1 MHSFL
6 TLPLKTLF
14 MDEKTIPLPRPGAK
28 PGSALKRPR
37 NEWGEDFH
45 YRALFEQTGECVFI
59 IGLDLRYITA
69 NHKALS
75 LLGYEQH
82 ELIGMPVSEVMS
94 LGEELG
100 RVIAGSDSSTLSE
113 RILKRKDGSTLPV
126 EISASVVY
134 DEENKPAYIQSIAR
148 DVSDRRD
155 FEETL
160 KRYTRILSVISDA
173 TARLLRSSNIETK
186 IPEILESL
194 GLATDVSSCAIL
206 EIDTFSSTPMIDIR
220 YSWRKQTSSAFDVS
234 SAIAQ
239 HIPMILSASGN
250 YSHNATTPDKR
261 ASSFSGLSF
270 IIMPMHGTLGS
281 WGFLGLFDEE
291 KEISWSPSEQNAVQT
306 AANLIG
312 SALQRSSYEETIRLS
327 EARNRAILSALP
339 DLLIRIN
346 IEGMIL
352 DYSTNPD
359 HPLYIHRD
367 VISGKKLSE
376 TWPADIVERIR
387 GAGNQDTFTSSNVVE
402 EFRLPFINKVY
413 ESRLYSI
420 GPSEALIVVRDITDQ
435 AMLNEMKSDFINR
448 ASHELRT
455 PLTAAMLMTELIQEG
470 GTQEELNEYWR
481 TLRSELN
488 RQKILIDRL
497 LIAGRLESGMMTL
510 EHAPL
515 DLIPVLEESIMAV
528 KAIANKRR
536 VALGLKMERRPVF
549 ILGDKSGLQQV
560 FINLI
565 NNAAKFSPE
574 GSSVTIN
581 VAETESEVRVS
592 ISDQG
597 LGIPPEAQQHLFERF
612 YRARNVT
619 IAEIP
624 GSGIGLYIV
633 KSIVEELGGSITVE
647 SQLNKGTTFII
658 SLRRSEST
666 SPTPLS

>member
-75 LLGYEQH
+75 LLGYEEH

-100 RVIAGSDSSTLSE
+100 HVAIGNDGSTLSE

-134 DEENKPAYIQSIAR
+134 DEANRPAYIQSIAR

-160 KRYTRILSVISDA
+160 KRHTRILSVISDA
-173 TARLLRSSNIETK
+173 TARLLRSSNIDAK
-186 IPEILESL
+186 LPEILESL

-220 YSWRKQTSSAFDVS
+220 YSWRKQTSAAFDVS
-234 SAIAQ
+234 SVIAQ
-239 HIPMILSASGN
+239 HIPMILNASGN
-250 YSHNATTPDKR
+250 YSYNAATPDKR

-346 IEGMIL
+346 IQGMIL

-515 DLIPVLEESIMAV
+515 DLIPVLEESTMAV

-536 VALGLKMERRPVF
+536 VALVLKMERRPVF

-633 KSIVEELGGSITVE
+633 KSIVEELGGNITVE
-647 SQLNKGTTFII
+647 SELNEGTTFII
-658 SLRRSEST
+658 SLRRSEPT

>member
-1 MHSFL
+1 MG
-6 TLPLKTLF
+6 PKTLF
-14 MDEKTIPLPRPGAK
+14 MDEKTIPLPRPGPK
-28 PGSALKRPR
+28 PDSALKRSR
-37 NEWGEDFH
+37 NEWGENFH

-69 NHKALS
+69 NQQALS
-75 LLGYEQH
+75 LLGYEEH
-82 ELIGMPVSEVMS
+82 ELVGMPVSDVMS

-100 RVIAGSDSSTLSE
+100 RATVGSDGSSLSE

-155 FEETL
+155 YEETL
-160 KRYTRILSVISDA
+160 RRHTRILSVISDA
-173 TARLLRSSNIETK
+173 TARLLRSSNIEAK

-194 GLATDVSSCAIL
+194 GLAIDVSSCAIL
-206 EIDTFSSTPMIDIR
+206 EIDTFTSIPVVNIR
-220 YSWRKQTSSAFDVS
+220 YWWRKRSDSDFDVS
-234 SAIAQ
+234 SVIAQ
-239 HIPMILSASGN
+239 HIPMILSASGE
-250 YSHNATTPDKR
+250 YSYNATANDKR
-261 ASSFSGLSF
+261 TLTFSGLSF
-270 IIMPMHGTLGS
+270 VIMPIHGTLGS

-291 KEISWSPSEQNAVQT
+291 KEISWSPSERNAVQT

-312 SALQRSSYEETIRLS
+312 SALQRSSYEETIRLN

-339 DLLIRIN
+339 DLLIRIDIN
-346 IEGMIL
+346 GLIL
-352 DYSTNPD
+352 DYSANAD
-359 HPLYIHRD
+359 HPLYIDRD
-367 VISGKKLSE
+367 VISGKRLSGI
-376 TWPADIVERIR
+376 WPEDIVEQIR
-387 GAGNQDTFTSSNVVE
+387 GKGNTDVFTSTHVVE
-402 EFRLPFINKVY
+402 EFRLPFISKVY
-413 ESRLYSI
+413 ESRLYPISS
-420 GPSEALIVVRDITDQ
+420 SEALVVIRDITDQ
-435 AMLNEMKSDFINR
+435 AQLNEMKSDFINR

-455 PLTAAMLMTELIQEG
+455 PLTSAMLMAELIHGG
-470 GTQEELNEYWR
+470 GTQEELEEYWR
-481 TLRSELN
+481 TLMSELN

-510 EHAPL
+510 EHAPM

-536 VALGLKMERRPVF
+536 VALDLKTDRRPVS

-581 VAETESEVRVS
+581 VSEAEDEVCIS
-592 ISDQG
+592 ISDRG

-633 KSIVEELGGSITVE
+633 KSIVEGLGGKINVE
-647 SQLNKGTTFII
+647 SELNKGTIFTVT
-658 SLRRSEST
+658 LQRSEIGS
-666 SPTPLS
+666 

>member
-1 MHSFL
+1 MHSSL
-6 TLPLKTLF
+6 TIGPKTLS
-14 MDEKTIPLPRPGAK
+14 MDEKTMPLPRPGRK
-28 PGSALKRPR
+28 PDSALRRSR
-37 NEWGEDFH
+37 NEWGENFH

-69 NHKALS
+69 NQQALS
-75 LLGYEQH
+75 LLGYEEY
-82 ELIGMPVSEVMS
+82 ELVGMPVSEVMA

-100 RVIAGSDSSTLSE
+100 HGAVGSDGSSLSE

-155 FEETL
+155 YEETL

-206 EIDTFSSTPMIDIR
+206 EIDTFSSTPAVNIR
-220 YSWRKQTSSAFDVS
+220 YWWRKQTDSVFDVS
-234 SAIAQ
+234 SIIAQ
-239 HIPMILSASGN
+239 HIPMILSAPGE
-250 YSHNATTPDKR
+250 YSYHAAENDKR
-261 ASSFSGLSF
+261 ASTFSGLSF
-270 IIMPMHGTLGS
+270 VIMPIHGTLGS

-291 KEISWSPSEQNAVQT
+291 KEISWSPSERNAVQT

-312 SALQRSSYEETIRLS
+312 SALQRSSYEETIRLN

-339 DLLIRIN
+339 DLLIRMDIN
-346 IEGMIL
+346 GLIL
-352 DYSTNPD
+352 DYSVNPD
-359 HPLYIHRD
+359 HPLYIDRD
-367 VISGKKLSE
+367 VISGKRLSGI
-376 TWPADIVERIR
+376 WPEDIVEKIR
-387 GAGNQDTFTSSNVVE
+387 GQGNTDAFTSTNVVE
-402 EFRLPFINKVY
+402 GFGLPFINKVY
-413 ESRLYSI
+413 ESRLYPIS
-420 GPSEALIVVRDITDQ
+420 PSEALVVIRDITDQ
-435 AMLNEMKSDFINR
+435 AQLNEMKSDFINR

-455 PLTAAMLMTELIQEG
+455 PLTSAMLMSELIQGG
-470 GTQEELNEYWR
+470 GTQEELEEYWR

-497 LIAGRLESGMMTL
+497 LIAGRLESGMMIL
-510 EHAPL
+510 ERAPI
-515 DLIPVLEESIMAV
+515 DVIPVLEESIMAV
-528 KAIANKRR
+528 KAIAHKRR
-536 VALGLKMERRPVF
+536 VALDLKTERRPVL

-565 NNAAKFSPE
+565 NNAAKFSSE

-581 VAETESEVRVS
+581 VTEAEDEIRVS
-592 ISDQG
+592 ISDVG

-612 YRARNVT
+612 YRAKNVT

-633 KSIVEELGGSITVE
+633 KSIVEELGGKISVASE
-647 SQLNKGTTFII
+647 LNKGTTFTVT
-658 SLRRSEST
+658 LRCSEMGS
-666 SPTPLS
+666 

>member
-1 MHSFL
+1 
-6 TLPLKTLF
+6 
-14 MDEKTIPLPRPGAK
+14 MDEKTIPLPRPGRK
-28 PGSALKRPR
+28 PDPGLGRSRHQ
-37 NEWGEDFH
+37 WGEDFH

-69 NHKALS
+69 NQQALS
-75 LLGYEQH
+75 LLGYEER
-82 ELIGMPVSEVMS
+82 ELVGMPVSEVMS
-94 LGEELG
+94 LGEELRRG
-100 RVIAGSDSSTLSE
+100 TVGSDGSNLSE
-113 RILKRKDGSTLPV
+113 RILKRKDGAMLPV

-134 DEENKPAYIQSIAR
+134 DEENRPAYIQSIAR

-160 KRYTRILSVISDA
+160 RRYTRILSMISDA

-194 GLATDVSSCAIL
+194 GFATDVSSCAIL
-206 EIDTFSSTPMIDIR
+206 EIDTFSSSPAINIR
-220 YSWRKQTSSAFDVS
+220 YRWRKQSDSAFDVS
-234 SAIAQ
+234 SVISQ
-239 HIPMILSASGN
+239 HIPMILSASGE
-250 YSHNATTPDKR
+250 YSYNAAANDKR
-261 ASSFSGLSF
+261 ASTFSGLSF
-270 IIMPMHGTLGS
+270 VIMPIHGTLGS

-291 KEISWSPSEQNAVQT
+291 KEISWSPSERNAVQT

-312 SALQRSSYEETIRLS
+312 SALQRGSYEETIRLN

-339 DLLIRIN
+339 DLLIRIDIN
-346 IEGMIL
+346 WTIL
-352 DYSTNPD
+352 DYSANPD

-376 TWPADIVERIR
+376 TWPADIVEKIR
-387 GAGNQDTFTSSNVVE
+387 GERNQDAFTSPNVLE
-402 EFRLPFINKVY
+402 GFRLPFINKVY
-413 ESRLYSI
+413 ESRLYPISS
-420 GPSEALIVVRDITDQ
+420 SEALVVIRDITDQ
-435 AMLNEMKSDFINR
+435 AQLNEMKSDFINR

-455 PLTAAMLMTELIQEG
+455 PLTAAMLMTELIHDG
-470 GTQEELNEYWR
+470 GTQEELEEYWR

-510 EHAPL
+510 EHDPI
-515 DLIPVLEESIMAV
+515 DLIPVLEDSIMAV

-536 VALGLKMERRPVF
+536 VALDLNTQRRPVF

-581 VAETESEVRVS
+581 VTEAEDEVRVS

-597 LGIPPEAQQHLFERF
+597 LGIPPEALQHLFERF
-612 YRARNVT
+612 YRAKNVT

-633 KSIVEELGGSITVE
+633 KSIVEVLGGQIDVE
-647 SQLNKGTTFII
+647 SELNKGTTFNVT
-658 SLRRSEST
+658 LRRSETGS
-666 SPTPLS
+666 

>member
-1 MHSFL
+1 MPSSL
-6 TLPLKTLF
+6 TMDRKILF
-14 MDEKTIPLPRPGAK
+14 MDEKTIPLPRPGSNTGLPK
-28 PGSALKRPR
+28 KKQR
-37 NEWGEDFH
+37 NDWGEDFH

-59 IGLDLRYITA
+59 VGLDLRYIAA
-69 NHKALS
+69 NQQALS
-75 LLGYEQH
+75 LLGYEEH

-100 RVIAGSDSSTLSE
+100 HGTMGSDGLNLSE

-134 DEENKPAYIQSIAR
+134 DETNLPAYIQSIAR

-173 TARLLRSSNIETK
+173 TARLLRSSNIEAK
-186 IPEILESL
+186 IPGILESL
-194 GLATDVSSCAIL
+194 GIATDVSGCAIL
-206 EIDTFSSTPMIDIR
+206 EIDTFSSSPVIDIR
-220 YSWRKQTSSAFDVS
+220 YRWGRQSGSAFDIS
-234 SAIAQ
+234 SIIAP
-239 HIPMILSASGN
+239 HIPTILSASGE
-250 YSHNATTPDKR
+250 YSHNAVVSDKR
-261 ASSFSGLSF
+261 SSAFSGMSF
-270 IIMPMHGTLGS
+270 IIMPIHGALGS

-291 KEISWSPSEQNAVQT
+291 KEISWSPSERNAVQT

-312 SALQRSSYEETIRLS
+312 SALQRSSYEETIQMS

-339 DLLIRIN
+339 DLLIRID
-346 IEGMIL
+346 IDGMIL
-352 DYSTNPD
+352 DYSANPD
-359 HPLYIHRD
+359 HPLYLHRD
-367 VISGKKLSE
+367 VILGKKLSGI
-376 TWPADIVERIR
+376 WPADVVEKFR
-387 GAGNQDTFTSSNVVE
+387 GPANQSAFTALNVVE
-402 EFRLPFINKVY
+402 GFRLPFINKIY
-413 ESRLYSI
+413 ESRLYPISTV
-420 GPSEALIVVRDITDQ
+420 EALIVIRDITDQ
-435 AMLNEMKSDFINR
+435 ALLNEMKSDFINR

-455 PLTAAMLMTELIQEG
+455 PLTAAMLMTELIQGG
-470 GTQEELNEYWR
+470 GTPEELNEYWR

-510 EHAPL
+510 ERLPV
-515 DLIPVLEESIMAV
+515 DLIPVLEESLMAV
-528 KAIANKRR
+528 KAIANKRKI
-536 VALGLKMERRPVF
+536 ALVLRTTQRPVF

-574 GSSVTIN
+574 GSSVTVS
-581 VAETESEVRVS
+581 VAQGEKEVRVS

-597 LGIPPEAQQHLFERF
+597 LGIPPEARQHLFERF

-633 KSIVEELGGSITVE
+633 KSIVDELGGNIRVE
-647 SQLNKGTTFII
+647 SELNQGTTFII
-658 SLRRSEST
+658 SLLRAEPT
-666 SPTPLS
+666 SSA